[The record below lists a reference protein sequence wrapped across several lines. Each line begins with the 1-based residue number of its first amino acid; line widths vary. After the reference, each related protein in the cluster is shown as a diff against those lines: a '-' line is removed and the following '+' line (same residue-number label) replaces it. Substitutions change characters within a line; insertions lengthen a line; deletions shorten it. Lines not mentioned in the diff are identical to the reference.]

1 MLEEGNMPKLWDT
14 SPLDKRVGRFEIYR
28 DCDDQW
34 RFRLKASNG
43 KIIAASEGYT
53 QKQGCING
61 VMSVKNTAPGAW
73 VLNEDGTTI

>member
-1 MLEEGNMPKLWDT
+1 MPRLWDT
-14 SPLDKRVGRFEIYR
+14 SPEEKENFGKFEIYR
-28 DCDDQW
+28 DGDDQW

-61 VMSVKNTAPGAW
+61 VMSVKKHAPGAW
-73 VLNEDGTTI
+73 ILTEDGKTI